1 MINEMQKNF
10 LIELLKK
17 DQKIPDDFK
26 YLLFPPENK
35 EYEIVYSGKMRKED
49 LLANEDGVLPV
60 PIQLEKEFFPFKN
73 KTNNKNNNWK
83 NMIVFGDNLQLLKY
97 FIQNKNTMIKVKGK
111 VKLVY
116 IDPPFG
122 TGDQYDGNK
131 GQNAYSAKKKGSD
144 FVEFLRRRLIL
155 AKETLSEDG
164 FLVIRLDYHFGHYVK
179 IVLDEVFGKN
189 HFVNEI
195 IINRI
200 KKNVIRS
207 KKQKSLPTS
216 TDSLYIYGKTV
227 GTNLLKTFVKMNKP
241 RKAFWRHMDD
251 SAGQGTSKIF
261 FGKKLNPPLGKHFKY
276 SQKNIDIMIKERR
289 LRFKCINCA
298 YEHYEGNWINCYSC
312 GKDMPKPEYLVKEKN
327 ELSLDTNWTDIP
339 GYSISTGY
347 PTENSEQ
354 LLERVLL
361 MTTNPGDI
369 VFDFFGGSGTTISV
383 AEKLGRRWITCDIGK
398 LSYFTMQKRMLQIQD
413 SKDLINPNKKYGKQA
428 HPFITC
434 TLGLYD
440 LKKTLQLEWDKY
452 LEFVSGLFDVELGK
466 HKISGL
472 EFDGKK
478 DNYFVKIWD
487 YNKYKNSNVDENY
500 LNNIHRV
507 VGDKI
512 NNRLYIIAPANH
524 IDFITDYYEVE
535 NVRYYFLKIPYQ
547 LINELHKIPFQK
559 LRQPQSKNNI
569 NDLDEAIGFH
579 FIKVP
584 EVKTELLVSNDNVIL
599 KLKKFKSQYYKDEQ
613 GKILE
618 NFETLSAIFIDKNYD
633 GNQFVMTD
641 FYFAD
646 ELISKKYQKGKSTRK
661 LTENEVKKELI
672 NSSNLGIDIK
682 FKTEEV
688 GKEIM
693 IVYTDIYGN
702 DFTEILTVN
711 VKE

>member
-1 MINEMQKNF
+1 MLNNLQKNF
-10 LIELLKK
+10 LIELIKK
-17 DQKIPDDFK
+17 DKKIPEDFK
-26 YLLFPPENK
+26 SVLFPVSQK
-35 EYEIVYSGKMRKED
+35 EYELVYAGKMRKED
-49 LLANEDGVLPV
+49 LLANEDGTAHM
-60 PIQLEKEFFPFKN
+60 PIQVEKTFMLGNQEQSI
-73 KTNNKNNNWK
+73 WK
-83 NMIVFGDNLQLLKY
+83 NIILFGDNLQFLKTLY
-97 FIQNKNTMIKVKGK
+97 ENNDPLIKDKVKGK
-111 VKLVY
+111 VKLIY
-116 IDPPFG
+116 IDPPFASLDEFSNK
-122 TGDQYDGNK
+122 TGVK
-131 GQNAYSAKKKGSD
+131 AYSDKKKGSE
-144 FVEFLRRRLIL
+144 FIEFLRRRLIVAREL
-155 AKETLSEDG
+155 LSEDG
-164 FLVIRLDYHFGHYVK
+164 YIAVHLDQKMNSYIRVI
-179 IVLDEVFGKN
+179 LDEVFGKN
-189 HFVNEI
+189 NMVNELI
-195 IINRI
+195 WRYFMGGKSTNFF
-200 KKNVIRS
+200 S
-207 KKQKSLPTS
+207 KKHDTIYLYQKTGNPNLIIPERERILDYKPGFIDQNSLIKEFEGTETKTQEKRTFYTS
-216 TDSLYIYGKTV
+216 T
-227 GTNLLKTFVKMNKP
+227 VKQ
-241 RKAFWRHMDD
+241 DD
-251 SAGQGTSKIF
+251 VFEISGVFNMSNEYTSY
-261 FGKKLNPPLGKHFKY
+261 PT
-276 SQKNIDIMIKERR
+276 Q
-289 LRFKCINCA
+289 
-298 YEHYEGNWINCYSC
+298 
-312 GKDMPKPEYLVKEKN
+312 KPE
-327 ELSLDTNWTDIP
+327 SLIKMIIEA
-339 GYSISTGY
+339 S
-347 PTENSEQ
+347 
-354 LLERVLL
+354 
-361 MTTNPGDI
+361 TNPGDI